1 MPNTNGRVPTRS
13 ENLDFPRR
21 LRRWLAG
28 NDERLIKI
36 ALKGLFGVL
45 EVDGKRFDPTKG
57 TPPMT
62 GFGQLLKDEEV
73 AAVLTYVRQSF
84 GNDYDPI
91 KADAV
96 KKVRAATEAKA
107 GFYQIEEL
115 MKEHPI
121 TGWEKWN
128 PKPAAP

>member
-1 MPNTNGRVPTRS
+1 MAPIYPPLTNK
-13 ENLDFPRR
+13 E
-21 LRRWLAG
+21 WLAG

-84 GNDYDPI
+84 GNDFDPI
-91 KADAV
+91 KPDAV

-128 PKPAAP
+128 PKPATP